1 MARISKVYDALG
13 MVAALLLALVTLGIA
28 AEIVVRGA
36 GLGSLPW
43 MIELVE
49 YSLLAVTFLAAP
61 WVLKHSAHVSVD
73 LLVEIVGPRGRRILA
88 LVANSAGLIVCAVIF
103 YYGLRSTIELYAADT
118 KIFKIMTIREWWL
131 FALVPV
137 SSALMAIEFGRRLY
151 RRAAASGEG
160 PAAPGEGPAARPVD
174 AGL

>member
-1 MARISKVYDALG
+1 MARISKVYDALLEALG
-13 MVAALLLALVTLGIA
+13 MVAALLLALVTLGIT
-28 AEIVVRGA
+28 AEIVIRGT

-43 MIELVE
+43 MIEIVE

-88 LVANSAGLIVCAVIF
+88 LVGNSAGLIVCAVIF

-137 SSALMAIEFGRRLY
+137 SGALMAIEFGCRLY

-160 PAAPGEGPAARPVD
+160 PAARPAD

>member
-1 MARISKVYDALG
+1 MVRLSKVYDTLLEALG
-13 MVAALLLALVTLGIA
+13 MIAALLLAFVVLGIT
-28 AEIVVRGA
+28 AEIVVRGT

-43 MIELVE
+43 MIEIVE

-137 SSALMAIEFGRRLY
+137 SGALMAIEFGCRLF
-151 RRAAASGEG
+151 RWAAAAGE
-160 PAAPGEGPAARPVD
+160 EPAARPVD
-174 AGL
+174 TGL